1 MKQGK
6 FVVLEGIDGAGT
18 TTQVGRLQRYLEG
31 RGIKSVITREP
42 SDGPIGTIIRNAL
55 RGRIRLP
62 DAAGGGE
69 LAKETI
75 ALLFAADRVDHLR
88 SEILPALERGVW
100 VLSDRYVDS
109 SVAYQGTLIDIDWVM
124 KINRYAVR
132 PDLTFFFDVDVDVAL
147 ARIDATRVQ
156 KDIFEK
162 RELLVRVADGY
173 RKLYAAQLPDVVHLD
188 AGLPIERVYEDL
200 TGAVSRLLLN
210 S

>member
-1 MKQGK
+1 VGKGK

-18 TTQVGRLQRYLEG
+18 TTQISRLQRFLEA

-42 SDGPIGTIIRNAL
+42 SDGPVGTVIRNAL

-62 DAAGGGE
+62 EAGGGGP
-69 LAKETI
+69 LADETI
-75 ALLFAADRVDHLR
+75 ALLFAADRVDHLA
-88 SEILPALERGVW
+88 SEIVPALERGVW

-132 PDLTFFFDVDVDVAL
+132 PDLTFFFDVDVDAAL
-147 ARIDATRVQ
+147 GRINASRVQ

-162 RELLVRVADGY
+162 RELLLRVAEGY
-173 RKLYAAQLPDVVHLD
+173 RKLYEAPTPDVVRLD
-188 AGLPIERVYEDL
+188 ANLPADKVYEDL
-200 TGAVSRLLLN
+200 TRALATRLLGQ
-210 S
+210 